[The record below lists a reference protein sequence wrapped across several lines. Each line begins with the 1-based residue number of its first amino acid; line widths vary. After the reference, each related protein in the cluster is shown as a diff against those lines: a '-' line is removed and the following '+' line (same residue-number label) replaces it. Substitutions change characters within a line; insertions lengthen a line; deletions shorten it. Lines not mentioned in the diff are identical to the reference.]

1 MNFDHRGASS
11 GTRSKGRL
19 ASGLI
24 LIAGLVLMPAALHAQ
39 ADNFEAPPAPA
50 DDILEPAD
58 PGWNSV
64 SNLTTDS
71 DGPVLEL
78 PQAVAADDGASVS
91 SAAADPMGDPDPTIA
106 PDTTVAE
113 DQSGDLG
120 GFEGRQANGNQF
132 AAVPMFRPVQPFPRF
147 NPTYNPSWRFVPQP
161 PPTIIVIR
169 PSGLSPLP
177 ATSPMLTT
185 PRGSGPVWGGWWHRI
200 H

>member
-1 MNFDHRGASS
+1 MDFDHRGASS
-11 GTRSKGRL
+11 GTRSRSRL
-19 ASGLI
+19 AGGLM
-24 LIAGLVLMPAALHAQ
+24 LIAGLALMPGALHAQ

-71 DGPVLEL
+71 DGQVLEL
-78 PQAVAADDGASVS
+78 PQAVAVDEGASAS
-91 SAAADPMGDPDPTIA
+91 SAAADPMENPDATMA
-106 PDTTVAE
+106 PDATVAE
-113 DQSGDLG
+113 DQAGDLG
-120 GFEGRQANGNQF
+120 GFEGRPANGNQF
-132 AAVPMFRPVQPFPRF
+132 AAAPMFRRPIAFPPFNATSRPG
-147 NPTYNPSWRFVPQP
+147 WRFVPMP

-177 ATSPMLTT
+177 ATSPLLTT